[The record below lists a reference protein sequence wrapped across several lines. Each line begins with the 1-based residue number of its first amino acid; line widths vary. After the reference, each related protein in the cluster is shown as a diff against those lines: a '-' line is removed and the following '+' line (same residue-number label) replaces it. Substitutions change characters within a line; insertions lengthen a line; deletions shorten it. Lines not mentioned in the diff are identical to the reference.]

1 MHGCRSVEHVCW
13 VRLLPCAGKE
23 LREAGVGWRDVF
35 VEVPI
40 KIHNSSLAQALIA
53 DLNPAPGAT
62 AGDLDRLSLA
72 NAGYLSKTMSN
83 LIECMDDM
91 LAEQGKVR
99 GSSNSSSDAR
109 SLRVLQVVAF
119 VADVGDG

>member
-1 MHGCRSVEHVCW
+1 MRM
-13 VRLLPCAGKE
+13 CAGCLCVSTGKD

-62 AGDLDRLSLA
+62 AGDLERLSLA
-72 NAGYLSKTMSN
+72 NAGYLSKTMAN

-99 GSSNSSSDAR
+99 R
-109 SLRVLQVVAF
+109 CLICVF
-119 VADVGDG
+119 T

>member
-1 MHGCRSVEHVCW
+1 
-13 VRLLPCAGKE
+13 
-23 LREAGVGWRDVF
+23 VGWRDVF

-62 AGDLDRLSLA
+62 AGDLERLSLA

-91 LAEQGKVR
+91 LAEQGKV
-99 GSSNSSSDAR
+99 NSSAAAGVCCVCAGRLPLFCMKVAIIVRQQACAR
-109 SLRVLQVVAF
+109 GHLYTYHVYQ
-119 VADVGDG
+119 

>member
-1 MHGCRSVEHVCW
+1 MT
-13 VRLLPCAGKE
+13 
-23 LREAGVGWRDVF
+23 
-35 VEVPI
+35 
-40 KIHNSSLAQALIA
+40 A

-72 NAGYLSKTMSN
+72 NAGYLSKTMGN

-99 GSSNSSSDAR
+99 R
-109 SLRVLQVVAF
+109 
-119 VADVGDG
+119 